1 MKKHRRNPVITA
13 AERAALMARTAAVST
28 ALALLGSTG
37 SAHAQQQQPAPPQ
50 VGPENG
56 SLVVVGGAMR
66 SPEIYQRFIELAG
79 GPDAHIVLVPT
90 AGGAEEY
97 DDFYGG
103 MHAWREA
110 GARNLTLL
118 HTTDPAEA
126 DTEAFVEPLKT
137 AGGVFFFGGRQ
148 WRLVDAYGGTRTE
161 EAFQEVLDRGGV
173 IGGSSAG
180 ASIQGSFL
188 VRGDTRTNTIMMG
201 DHQRGFGY
209 LRNVGIDQH
218 VIARNRH
225 FDMIEVIEAH
235 PELLGIGIDEDTAIV
250 VRGDRFEVM
259 GSSHVLIY
267 DNQTVTDSG
276 GQFYFMQPGDRFN
289 LATREATRPTQVE
302 RPVQGLEKRPW
313 GSGR

>member
-1 MKKHRRNPVITA
+1 MSARRKSILTA
-13 AERAALMARTAAVST
+13 GERAAMLARATAVT
-28 ALALLGSTG
+28 TVLALLGTAPG
-37 SAHAQQQQPAPPQ
+37 DAQQQQPEPPQ

-66 SPEIYQRFIELAG
+66 SPEIYERFIQLAG

-90 AGGAEEY
+90 AGGGEDY
-97 DDFYGG
+97 DEFFGG
-103 MHAWREA
+103 LNAWREA

-118 HTTDPAEA
+118 HTTDPEEA

-180 ASIQGSFL
+180 ATIQGSFL

-209 LRNVGIDQH
+209 LRDVAIDQH
-218 VIARNRH
+218 LLQRNRQ
-225 FDMIEVIEAH
+225 FDMIEVVEAH
-235 PELLGIGIDEDTAIV
+235 PELLGIGLDEDTAIV
-250 VRGDRFEVM
+250 VRGDRFEVV
-259 GSSHVLIY
+259 GRSYVAIY
-267 DNQTVTDSG
+267 DNQTTTDAG
-276 GQFYFMQPGDRFN
+276 GEFYFLGPGDRYD

-302 RPVQGLEKRPW
+302 RPLQGLEKRPW
-313 GSGR
+313 GNR